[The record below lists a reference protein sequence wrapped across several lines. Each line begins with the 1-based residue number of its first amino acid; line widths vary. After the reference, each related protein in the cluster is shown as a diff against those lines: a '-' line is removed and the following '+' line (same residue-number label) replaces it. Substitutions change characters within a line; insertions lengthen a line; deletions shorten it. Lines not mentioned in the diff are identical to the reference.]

1 MMNYL
6 LTHCIVP
13 LLLLLLLCLLCSFVI
28 SSLRCLP
35 PAIGTSADPAVAA
48 HREAL
53 QAALEEAAAAASSD
67 KKGHASGGSTAR
79 GKEDDYSDKKGGG
92 AGGGKDTASKSHGG
106 GGGGGGKDDGKHGG
120 KDGGHGAGGGSKD
133 DKKKKAAAAAAA
145 AAALASAG
153 DGPVPHSAIEE
164 YGYGEIAMDVLHC
177 YVSRLVAVVTN
188 STVGRGGDVR
198 KGRGALTIDN
208 AKEVYGDGNDSSG
221 SGSGGVD
228 GGGGGGD
235 GEGEGGQSYAEEQ
248 ATACGSGGMK
258 GERPSAVAAV
268 SDFVSHPFDAKL
280 SSLVHLMIADNRLA
294 AGTEMGAFLRGEWDG
309 AGEWPAVPEEDKPPE
324 KTTSKKK

>member
-1 MMNYL
+1 MNYL

-13 LLLLLLLCLLCSFVI
+13 LLLRLLLRLLCSFVI

-208 AKEVYGDGNDSSG
+208 AKEVYGDGNESSG
-221 SGSGGVD
+221 SGSGGV
-228 GGGGGGD
+228 GGGSGG

>member
-6 LTHCIVP
+6 LTQCIVSLLR
-13 LLLLLLLCLLCSFVI
+13 LLLLLLCSFVI

-208 AKEVYGDGNDSSG
+208 AKEVYGDGNESSGSG

-228 GGGGGGD
+228 GGGGGG
-235 GEGEGGQSYAEEQ
+235 EGGGGQSYAEEQ

>member
-6 LTHCIVP
+6 LTHCIVSLLP
-13 LLLLLLLCLLCSFVI
+13 LRLCLLCSFVI

-208 AKEVYGDGNDSSG
+208 AKEVYGDGNESSG
-221 SGSGGVD
+221 SGSGSR
-228 GGGGGGD
+228 GGGGEGG
-235 GEGEGGQSYAEEQ
+235 GGQSYAEEQ

>member
-1 MMNYL
+1 MFLFFFVFFVRL
-6 LTHCIVP
+6 LFP
-13 LLLLLLLCLLCSFVI
+13 LFAVS
-28 SSLRCLP
+28 P

-53 QAALEEAAAAASSD
+53 QSALEEAAAAASSD

-208 AKEVYGDGNDSSG
+208 AKEVYGDGNESSG
-221 SGSGGVD
+221 SGSGGS
-228 GGGGGGD
+228 GGGG

-248 ATACGSGGMK
+248 ATACGCGGMK

>member
-6 LTHCIVP
+6 LTHCIVS
-13 LLLLLLLCLLCSFVI
+13 LLRLSLRLLCSFVI

-208 AKEVYGDGNDSSG
+208 AKEVYGDGNESSGSG

-228 GGGGGGD
+228 GGGDG